1 LTSDANGLASW
12 QTASSGALA
21 GWNLNGNAG
30 TTPATQF
37 IGTSDSKDFVFRT
50 NNIERARF
58 TASGNLGIGTTT
70 PIAQLSILGKTLIGD
85 QINNPNIINVVN
97 TGSST

>member
-1 LTSDANGLASW
+1 MDITGSIKITDGSQGAGKILTSDANGLASW

-37 IGTSDSKDFVFRT
+37 IGTSDSKDLVFRT

-58 TASGNLGIGTTT
+58 TASGNLAI
-70 PIAQLSILGKTLIGD
+70 
-85 QINNPNIINVVN
+85 
-97 TGSST
+97 